1 MKKQLLIAAVAAT
14 MATASM
20 ADISIK
26 GSANIKMAGKDL
38 STNTFTTQ
46 SSSQN
51 MDVDITGSNGATKV
65 IAHLDIDNASST
77 GGTDTST
84 DGGTINVDK
93 LYMTTA
99 IGSVNVKA
107 GDWSSCVGMVEGVQ
121 ACTTTNNSIALST
134 TVAGLTVGVSGGM
147 SNDSANN
154 SFSVSGK
161 VAGLDF
167 KIKDNE
173 NTYTNISVKGDVA
186 VGTGTGFY
194 AEHMSRDAADSDAT
208 LVAAHTVVNG
218 VTLKAASYEAD
229 TAGVT
234 AGSNNGDIRPLGTS
248 LVGDY
253 HTAHAGTLVGIKDI
267 KGFGIN
273 TDVAGNNVNV
283 VVGNYDTTDLNG
295 LDFADIVV
303 TRKLAAGTTLDMSY
317 GKIDTSATADTT
329 NYGAIINVK
338 F

>member
-14 MATASM
+14 MTSVAM
-20 ADISIK
+20 ADISIS
-26 GSANIKMAGKDL
+26 GSANIKMAGKAL
-38 STNTFTTQ
+38 STDAAAVQT
-46 SSSQN
+46 SSQN
-51 MDVDITGSNGATKV
+51 MDIDITGSNGATKV
-65 IAHLDIDNASST
+65 FAHLDFDNS
-77 GGTDTST
+77 GTA
-84 DGGTINVDK
+84 DGNLNVDK

-283 VVGNYDTTDLNG
+283 VVGNYDTTALNG